1 MKPTPRSKTGLA
13 RSTRAARARPASA
26 AAVRPRD
33 VEATKQRLIDAVGAI
48 LARDGFSRLGVN
60 AVAQRAG
67 TDKALIYR
75 YFGGMPALLGA
86 YAESASF
93 WPSIEEMAGGSL
105 EELAAL
111 PLRARWERALH
122 HYIAELRKR
131 PLTQEILAWELSE
144 RNEVTARLEEVR
156 ERRGLVLS
164 AVLARDVPSGVDVAA
179 LAGLFSG
186 AVHYLL
192 LRARKI
198 RLFNGIDL
206 HTEEGWLRLEAAG
219 RAMVLGALRPQKR

>member
-1 MKPTPRSKTGLA
+1 
-13 RSTRAARARPASA
+13 
-26 AAVRPRD
+26 
-33 VEATKQRLIDAVGAI
+33 
-48 LARDGFSRLGVN
+48 
-60 AVAQRAG
+60 
-67 TDKALIYR
+67 
-75 YFGGMPALLGA
+75 
-86 YAESASF
+86 
-93 WPSIEEMAGGSL
+93 
-105 EELAAL
+105 
-111 PLRARWERALH
+111 
-122 HYIAELRKR
+122 
-131 PLTQEILAWELSE
+131 
-144 RNEVTARLEEVR
+144 
-156 ERRGLVLS
+156 VLS